1 MKTVL
6 SHVVPASGHRLS
18 VVYSDG
24 LSAALD
30 FSEYLSHRS
39 GPLVEQLRTASFFSS
54 VCVDH
59 GVLTWP
65 NGYDICPDVLR
76 FWCER
81 GVVCS
86 QEETDSHFESLRSF
100 NVS

>member
-6 SHVVPASGHRLS
+6 MQVVPAGGHRLH
-18 VVYSDG
+18 VAYSDG
-24 LSAALD
+24 LSATLD
-30 FSEYLSHRS
+30 FSDYLAHRS
-39 GPLVEQLRTASFFSS
+39 GPLVEQLHAVSFFISA
-54 VCVDH
+54 CIDH

-86 QEETDSHFESLRSF
+86 QEETDAHFESLRPS
-100 NVS
+100 NAS

>member
-1 MKTVL
+1 MKPLV
-6 SHVVPASGHRLS
+6 SQVVYLGGYRLS
-18 VVYSDG
+18 VGYSDG
-24 LSAALD
+24 LSATLD

-39 GPLVEQLRTASFFSS
+39 GPLVEELRTATCFAK
-54 VCVDH
+54 VGVDH
-59 GVLTWP
+59 GALTWP

-86 QEETDSHFESLRSF
+86 QKETDSHFESLRSF

>member
-24 LSAALD
+24 LSATLD

-39 GPLVEQLRTASFFSS
+39 GPLVEQLRTASLFAS

-81 GVVCS
+81 GAVCS
-86 QEETDSHFESLRSF
+86 REETDSHFESLRSI

>member
-6 SHVVPASGHRLS
+6 SLVVPAGGHRLS
-18 VVYSDG
+18 MVYSDG
-24 LSAALD
+24 LSATLD

-39 GPLVEQLRTASFFSS
+39 GPLVEQLRPESFFSS
-54 VCVDH
+54 ACVDH

-81 GVVCS
+81 GAVCS
-86 QEETDSHFESLRSF
+86 QEETDSHFETLRSF

>member
-6 SHVVPASGHRLS
+6 LHVVPSGGNRLS

-24 LSAALD
+24 LSATLD
-30 FSEYLSHRS
+30 FSEYLLHRS
-39 GPLVEQLRTASFFSS
+39 GPLVEQLRTASSFSS

-86 QEETDSHFESLRSF
+86 QAETDSHFESLRSS

>member
-1 MKTVL
+1 MKPLV
-6 SHVVPASGHRLS
+6 SQVVYVGGYRLS

-24 LSAALD
+24 LSATLD
-30 FSEYLSHRS
+30 FSEYLLHRS
-39 GPLVEQLRTASFFSS
+39 GPLVEQLRTASSFSS

-81 GVVCS
+81 GDVCS
-86 QEETDSHFESLRSF
+86 QAETDSHFESLRSS
-100 NVS
+100 NAS

>member
-6 SHVVPASGHRLS
+6 SHAVPAGGHRLS

-24 LSAALD
+24 LSATLD
-30 FSEYLSHRS
+30 FSEYLTHRS
-39 GPLVEQLRTASFFSS
+39 GPLVEELRTPTYFAN
-54 VCVDH
+54 VGVDH
-59 GVLTWP
+59 GVLTWS

-86 QEETDSHFESLRSF
+86 QAETDSHFESVRSL
-100 NVS
+100 NVL

>member
-1 MKTVL
+1 MKTAL
-6 SHVVPASGHRLS
+6 SHVVPAGGHRLS

-24 LSAALD
+24 LSATLD
-30 FSEYLSHRS
+30 FSEYLVHRS
-39 GPLVEQLRTASFFSS
+39 GPLVEELRKAACFAN
-54 VCVDH
+54 VGVDH
-59 GVLTWP
+59 GVLTWS

-86 QEETDSHFESLRSF
+86 QAETDSHFESLRSL

>member
-6 SHVVPASGHRLS
+6 SQAVYVGGYRLS
-18 VVYSDG
+18 VSYSDG
-24 LSAALD
+24 LSATLD
-30 FSEYLSHRS
+30 FSEYFSHRS
-39 GPLVEQLRTASFFSS
+39 GPLVEQLRTSSLFSS

-76 FWCER
+76 FWFER

-86 QEETDSHFESLRSF
+86 QAETDSHFESLRSL

>member
-1 MKTVL
+1 MKPLL
-6 SHVVPASGHRLS
+6 SQVVFIGEYRLS
-18 VVYSDG
+18 VKYSDG
-24 LSAALD
+24 LSATLD
-30 FSEYLSHRS
+30 FSDYLSRRS
-39 GPLVEQLRTASFFSS
+39 GPLVEELRADSYFAN
-54 VCVDH
+54 VGIDH

-81 GVVCS
+81 GAVCS
-86 QEETDSHFESLRSF
+86 QEETNSHFESLRSL

>member
-1 MKTVL
+1 MKAL
-6 SHVVPASGHRLS
+6 LLHVVSAGGYRLS

-24 LSAALD
+24 LSATLD
-30 FSEYLSHRS
+30 FSEYLWHRS
-39 GPLVEQLRTASFFSS
+39 GPLVEQLRTATCFAN
-54 VCVDH
+54 VGVDH

-86 QEETDSHFESLRSF
+86 QAETDSHFESLRSL

>member
-6 SHVVPASGHRLS
+6 LHVVPSGGHRLG

-24 LSAALD
+24 LSATLD
-30 FSEYLSHRS
+30 FSEYLLHRS
-39 GPLVEQLRTASFFSS
+39 GPLVEQLRTASSFSS

-86 QEETDSHFESLRSF
+86 QEEPDSHFESLRSF

>member
-6 SHVVPASGHRLS
+6 SLVVPAGGHRLS

-24 LSAALD
+24 LSATLD

-39 GPLVEQLRTASFFSS
+39 GPLVEQLRPASFFSS
-54 VCVDH
+54 VRVDN
-59 GVLTWP
+59 GLLAWP

>member
-1 MKTVL
+1 MKTAL
-6 SHVVPASGHRLS
+6 SHVVPAGGYCLS

-24 LSAALD
+24 LSATLD
-30 FSEYLSHRS
+30 FSEYLLHLS
-39 GPLVEQLRTASFFSS
+39 GPLVEELRTAACFAN
-54 VCVDH
+54 VGVDH
-59 GVLTWP
+59 GVLTWS

-86 QEETDSHFESLRSF
+86 QAETDSHFESLRSL

>member
-6 SHVVPASGHRLS
+6 LHVVPSGGHRLG

-24 LSAALD
+24 LSATLD
-30 FSEYLSHRS
+30 FSEYLLHRS
-39 GPLVEQLRTASFFSS
+39 GPLVEQLRTASSFSS

>member
-1 MKTVL
+1 MKPLV
-6 SHVVPASGHRLS
+6 SQAVYVGGYRLS
-18 VVYSDG
+18 VSYSDG
-24 LSAALD
+24 LSATLD

-39 GPLVEQLRTASFFSS
+39 GPLVEQLRTASLFSS

-81 GVVCS
+81 GDVCS
-86 QEETDSHFESLRSF
+86 QAETDSHFESLRSS
-100 NVS
+100 NAS